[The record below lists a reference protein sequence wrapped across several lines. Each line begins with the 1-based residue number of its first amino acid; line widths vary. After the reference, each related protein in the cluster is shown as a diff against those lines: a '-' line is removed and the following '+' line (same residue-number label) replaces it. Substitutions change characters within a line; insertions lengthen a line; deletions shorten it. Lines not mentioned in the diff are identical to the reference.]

1 MENNENQD
9 TSRPGAQEELADDVA
24 LLYSWA
30 NMEDATYRNFS
41 RQPKSS
47 SKQGAQGG
55 KDEGLGEQSESNGSH
70 GSNGSYV
77 MVTDPA
83 NVEASDP
90 AQVAGLA
97 PEAEM
102 LGTAMLGIQPPPPVR
117 PGKASTALAVYSIAG
132 GVGKTTICANLGKI
146 LCSLGEQLL
155 LVDATDRGLLP
166 FYFGATE
173 PKTGPRKFKAPGANA
188 RFIQVIAAERVTT
201 QWLESDVKNAM
212 STSQRTIFDLG
223 PACES
228 LLPTILGMCTAVLV
242 PLLPD
247 LNSVLTVS
255 RIERSLNAHS
265 TGSKT
270 PAVFYFF
277 NRFDEHNIN
286 DRQAMDFV
294 ARQCGRRLLPLVLRH
309 SVEMAEALRA
319 GISGTDLAPG
329 SELSHDYLEL
339 AMWVR
344 RLAPLS
350 SAVLLPGRWSEQ

>member
-9 TSRPGAQEELADDVA
+9 TARPSPQEELADDVA

-30 NMEDATYRNFS
+30 NVEDATYRNFS
-41 RQPKSS
+41 RQPKSL

-55 KDEGLGEQSESNGSH
+55 KDEGLDGQSESNGSH
-70 GSNGSYV
+70 GSTGSYG
-77 MVTDPA
+77 MVADPA
-83 NVEASDP
+83 NLEASNP
-90 AQVAGLA
+90 AQFAGLP
-97 PEAEM
+97 PEA
-102 LGTAMLGIQPPPPVR
+102 AMLGFHPSSPPVR
-117 PGKASTALAVYSIAG
+117 PGKAFSALAIYSIAG
-132 GVGKTTICANLGKI
+132 GVGKTTICANLGKV

-166 FYFGATE
+166 FYFGAME

-247 LNSVLTVS
+247 LNSILTVS

-277 NRFDEHNIN
+277 NRFDELNVN

-309 SVEMAEALRA
+309 SVEIAEALRG
-319 GISGTDLAPG
+319 GISGADLAPG

-344 RLAPLS
+344 RVAPLS